1 MKNIYRIIVF
11 GTFLLGIGGMLN
23 AQTTIYDANRLMGSD
38 LNGTARFVGMGGA
51 MGALG
56 GDISTMGTNPAGIG
70 IYRSNDVMVSFGFV
84 NVGSKDAGGS
94 SIDKFHGSFDN
105 AGFIFTNKIG
115 NSTPLRYVNF
125 GFNYHRTK
133 SFDKNM
139 VMNGV
144 FGHLKL
150 LYGRFAEFL

>member
-1 MKNIYRIIVF
+1 
-11 GTFLLGIGGMLN
+11 
-23 AQTTIYDANRLMGSD
+23 
-38 LNGTARFVGMGGA
+38 
-51 MGALG
+51 
-56 GDISTMGTNPAGIG
+56 
-70 IYRSNDVMVSFGFV
+70 MVSFGFV

-133 SFDKNM
+133 S
-139 VMNGV
+139 
-144 FGHLKL
+144 LI
-150 LYGRFAEFL
+150 RIW